1 MSKTAVI
8 YKSKTGFTRKY
19 AQWIAE
25 ETGCDLFPYEQREK
39 VDFSRYDTILYGG
52 GFYAGTI
59 GGLKWFK
66 KSCLNCPERKL
77 PYLRQAPRLPIHW
90 RRKRQ

>member
-39 VDFSRYDTILYGG
+39 VDFPAMIRFCTEADSMREPSAALRGS
-52 GFYAGTI
+52 
-59 GGLKWFK
+59 K

-77 PYLRQAPRLPIHW
+77 PYLRQAPRLPIHR